1 MGGMPG
7 QRSWWLALARMA
19 NDDPCRYQGHDWYG
33 VEPLSVEIEQD
44 DEDGRGWG
52 EGGRWLAWSCE
63 HWGERL
69 FSHLHCD
76 SGLCGSEGRDW
87 MEWFVIDFFI
97 SIGPSFFHWICK
109 GRGTL
114 LRPVLFPTWQTKP
127 STSAVVVSFSLFLFP
142 FSFPYG
148 PISEECDSR
157 VF

>member
-1 MGGMPG
+1 MVGG
-7 QRSWWLALARMA
+7 
-19 NDDPCRYQGHDWYG
+19 
-33 VEPLSVEIEQD
+33 
-44 DEDGRGWG
+44 G
-52 EGGRWLAWSCE
+52 ERWLAWSCE
-63 HWGERL
+63 HWAERL

-97 SIGPSFFHWICK
+97 SIGPPFFHWICK

-127 STSAVVVSFSLFLFP
+127 SISAVVSVSPLVVSFSLFLFSFFLFP
-142 FSFPYG
+142 FSFSYG